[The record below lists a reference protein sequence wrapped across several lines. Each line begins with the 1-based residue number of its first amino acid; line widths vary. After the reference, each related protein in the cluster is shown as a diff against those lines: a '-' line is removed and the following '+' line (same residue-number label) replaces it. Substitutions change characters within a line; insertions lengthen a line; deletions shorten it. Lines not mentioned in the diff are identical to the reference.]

1 MVKVEVAIK
10 AAKMMQNARIPK
22 KQNVTRLMESARK
35 EMAMKMEVE
44 EVEEVEGEVGPVFL
58 WYVFLHN
65 TFLGCSKD
73 KQCDGSKPN
82 CDTDF
87 GECYKCRSDDDCKN
101 SKKTICN
108 GKKCKKDP
116 KIWGEDG
123 EESSSEKR
131 KRKKDKSCNWEEASF
146 FSFCTAKTIYKY
158 SKPGYKVDIH
168 YFDFDIQ
175 LYSHNREKALL

>member
-10 AAKMMQNARIPK
+10 AAQKMQNARIPK
-22 KQNVTRLMESARK
+22 NQNVIRIMESARK

-44 EVEEVEGEVGPVFL
+44 EVEEVEGEVGPVFFFL

-87 GECYKCRSDDDCKN
+87 GECYKCKSDDDCKD
-101 SKKTICN
+101 SKKTICK

-123 EESSSEKR
+123 EGSSSEE
-131 KRKKDKSCNWEEASF
+131 KKKKSCNWEEASF

-158 SKPGYKVDIH
+158 SKPGYKVDSL
-168 YFDFDIQ
+168 F
-175 LYSHNREKALL
+175 